1 MFKDNRY
8 IYAGTTEI
16 YRFGHKAV
24 EKAEKAL
31 EANEKGFYSIPVDG
45 GKYWTIG
52 TSEGKYGEYAKVGD
66 TFFSVN
72 KGGYMWAKAGTGKGE
87 AFVKAVKAMIEYMN
101 KLNAARVQAFDDNEE
116 EEI

>member
-1 MFKDNRY
+1 MFKDNCN

-24 EKAEKAL
+24 EKAEKSL
-31 EANEKGFYSIPVDG
+31 DPNEKGFYSIPVDG

-72 KGGYMWAKAGTGKGE
+72 KAGYMWAKAGTEKGE

-101 KLNAARVQAFDDNEE
+101 RLNKERIEALEE
-116 EEI
+116 KYNMD

>member
-1 MFKDNRY
+1 MFKDNRN
-8 IYAGTTEI
+8 IYAGTIEI

-52 TSEGKYGEYAKVGD
+52 TSEGKYGEYAKVCD

-72 KGGYMWAKAGTGKGE
+72 KAGYMWAKAGTEKGK

-101 KLNAARVQAFDDNEE
+101 RLNNERIEALE
-116 EEI
+116 EKYNMD

>member
-1 MFKDNRY
+1 MFKDNRN

-31 EANEKGFYSIPVDG
+31 EPNEKGFYSIPVDG
-45 GKYWTIG
+45 GKYWSIG
-52 TSEGKYGEYAKVGD
+52 TSESRYGEFAMIGG

-72 KGGYMWAKAGTGKGE
+72 EAGYMWAKAGTEKGE
-87 AFVKAVKAMIEYMN
+87 AFVKAIKGMIEYMN
-101 KLNAARVQAFDDNEE
+101 RMNNKRIEALEEKDNMY
-116 EEI
+116 